1 METFVRDDSEDIY
14 FGADPEP
21 YLFEPEYTEDG
32 SYLAGDYF
40 QALHNII
47 APAAQKNKNLV
58 IFEWDANGLIRFNDL
73 C

>member
-21 YLFEPEYTEDG
+21 YLFELEYTEDG

-40 QALHNII
+40 QVLRNII
-47 APAAQKNKNLV
+47 AVRQQSS
-58 IFEWDANGLIRFNDL
+58 LIILRI
-73 C
+73 

>member
-21 YLFEPEYTEDG
+21 YLFEPEYTENG

-40 QALHNII
+40 QALRNII
-47 APAAQKNKNLV
+47 AMLNFISLPATLHTN
-58 IFEWDANGLIRFNDL
+58 
-73 C
+73 